1 MLSKAELDD
10 LVVMARDLGIQVAG
24 EPGVLARPVDEVNAL
39 LFIALWKRLKVMEAG
54 FNLLADQKLRD
65 R

>member
-10 LVVMARDLGIQVAG
+10 LVVMARDLGIQ

-39 LFIALWKRLKVMEAG
+39 LFIALWRRLKVVEAG
-54 FNLLADQKLRD
+54 FSLLADQKLRD